1 MGWRRSSLGWAMAMA
16 MTTSSL
22 AGPAADALHARH
34 AALAIDL
41 QDNAFGRPIQVTST
55 QAGSRLAGE
64 VHAVLAH
71 PFGRVRAT
79 LRQPGRWC
87 ELLVLPFN
95 TLACREVAGATGPVL
110 HLRVG
115 RRPDQPLEQAFAL
128 ALAFQPVADTADYF
142 ELRLGAD
149 EGPLGTRDLRIAVS
163 AVPLPGG
170 RSFLRLGYAYG
181 FGLAGRVAMRAY
193 LATAGAGKV
202 GFSTEPGQGGPPV
215 PVGGL
220 RGAVERNAMRHY
232 LAIDALLETLDAL
245 PGELP
250 RRRLEAWFDA
260 AERYPR
266 QLHEMDKATYV
277 ALKEGAIARM
287 RASGA
292 W

>member
-1 MGWRRSSLGWAMAMA
+1 MRLRMTGLGLAMVLTA
-16 MTTSSL
+16 TSV
-22 AGPAADALHARH
+22 AGAGADVLHARH
-34 AALAIDL
+34 AQLAASL
-41 QDNAFGRPIQVTST
+41 RDNAFGRPIHVTST
-55 QAGSRLAGE
+55 QAGSTLAGE

-87 ELLVLPFN
+87 DLLVLPFN
-95 TLACREVAGATGPVL
+95 TLACREAGDAARPVL
-110 HLRVG
+110 RLRVG

-128 ALAFQPVADTADYF
+128 GLALRPVADAADYF
-142 ELRLGAD
+142 EVRLEAD
-149 EGPLGTRDLRIAVS
+149 DGPLGTRDVRITVA

-170 RSFLRLGYAYG
+170 RTFMRLGYAYG
-181 FGLAGRVAMRAY
+181 FGMAGRLAVRAY
-193 LATAGAGKV
+193 LATAGARKV
-202 GFSTEPGQGGPPV
+202 GFSAEPGEDGQPV

-232 LAIDALLETLDAL
+232 LAIDATLETLDAP
-245 PGELP
+245 PGEQP

-287 RASGA
+287 RAPGEG
-292 W
+292 